1 MTTTINLLPWRE
13 ERRKRQQQEFIILLV
28 MAAAL
33 GAVLFFGWKSAIDQ
47 RIADQ
52 RARNSHI
59 QTKAA
64 ELDEKIKEINE
75 LKTRRDELIAR
86 MEVIQNL
93 QGNRPTIVY
102 VFDQLVR
109 ALPDGIYFSR
119 VERKGDL
126 YTINGIAESNNRIS
140 RLMRNF
146 DQSPWFKEANLQTV
160 TALED
165 GSQANSFTLN
175 VKQSSPASNKEG
187 EKNENL

>member
-13 ERRKRQQQEFIILLV
+13 ERRKRQQQEFIVLLV
-28 MAAAL
+28 MAAIL
-33 GAVLFFGWKSAIDQ
+33 GAVLFLGWKSVVDQ
-47 RIADQ
+47 QIADQ

-59 QTKAA
+59 ESKAS
-64 ELDEKIKEINE
+64 ELDEKIKEIKD
-75 LKTRRDELIAR
+75 LKARRDELVAR
-86 MEVIQNL
+86 MEVIQSL

-109 ALPDGIYFSR
+109 TLPDGVYYSK
-119 VERKGDL
+119 VTRKGDV

-146 DQSPWFKEANLQTV
+146 DQSQWFKEATLQNV

-175 VKQSSPASNKEG
+175 VKQSSPTS
-187 EKNENL
+187 KNEEEEK

>member
-13 ERRKRQQQEFIILLV
+13 ERRKRQQQEFIVLLV
-28 MAAAL
+28 MAAIL
-33 GAVLFFGWKSAIDQ
+33 GAVLFLGWKSVVDQ
-47 RIADQ
+47 QIADQ

-59 QTKAA
+59 ESKAS

-75 LKTRRDELIAR
+75 LKTRRDELVAR
-86 MEVIQNL
+86 MEVIQSL

-109 ALPDGIYFSR
+109 TLPDGVYYSK
-119 VERKGDL
+119 VTRKGDV

-146 DQSPWFKEANLQTV
+146 DQSQWFKEATLQNV

-175 VKQSSPASNKEG
+175 VKQSSPTS
-187 EKNENL
+187 KNEEEEK